1 MIGTEILRDHG
12 IGLGKYK
19 LNSLIRNVNLSNPI
33 WTSKASW
40 ATTYSR
46 GSNFFVMDKW
56 GGQVYF
62 TNDSPRKVLEKR
74 RLLTGGL
81 SWSITMSSAI
91 NDVVVDSQDN
101 VWVLTVSEV
110 RKYDSSG
117 SNYTDYSSNG
127 GGYHIYVDSSDNVYV
142 ASFGK
147 VFSLTNAGAPRW
159 MQSLP
164 NTSGLIGSAIG
175 AEGIYLFWSAPAN
188 GARKLNFKGEV
199 VLDATLSFP
208 YAGKGVVSSGE
219 IIYFPSAKISK
230 NLEVLARV
238 PQSLGS
244 YLSNLVIDENDN
256 LYIASN
262 LENTHVLMSLN
273 NDLTKR
279 ASLLLTNTS
288 VSGALGITKEGYLIV
303 SDRDTVKV
311 YDLGFSILG

>member
-33 WTSKASW
+33 WTLKASW

-46 GSNFFVMDKW
+46 GSEFFVMDKW

-62 TNDSPRKVLEKR
+62 TNDSPRRVLEKR

-81 SWSITMSSAI
+81 SWSITMPSAI

-117 SNYTDYSSNG
+117 SSYTDYSSNG

-164 NTSGLIGSAIG
+164 NTAGSIGSAIG
-175 AEGIYLFWSAPAN
+175 TEGIYLFWSTPSN
-188 GARKLNFKGEV
+188 SARKLNFKGEV
-199 VLDATLSFP
+199 VLDATLSFT

-244 YLSNLVIDENDN
+244 YLSNLVIDANDN
-256 LYIASN
+256 LYIASS
-262 LENTHVLMSLN
+262 LENKHVLMSLN
-273 NDLTKR
+273 NDLSKR
-279 ASLLLTNTS
+279 ASLPMTDTA
-288 VSGALGITKEGYLIV
+288 VSGALGITIDGYLIV

>member
-40 ATTYSR
+40 ATGYSR
-46 GSNFFVMDKW
+46 GSEFFVMDKW

-62 TNDSPRKVLEKR
+62 TNDSPRRVLEKR

-81 SWSITMSSAI
+81 SWSITMPSAI

-142 ASFGK
+142 VSFGK

-164 NTSGLIGSAIG
+164 NTSGLVGSAIG
-175 AEGIYLFWSAPAN
+175 TEGIYLFWSTQN

-208 YAGKGVVSSGE
+208 YDGKGVVSSGE

-230 NLEVLARV
+230 NLEILARV
-238 PQSLGS
+238 PQSLGG
-244 YLSNLVIDENDN
+244 YLSNIVIDENDN

-262 LENTHVLMSLN
+262 LENTHVLMALN

-279 ASLLLTNTS
+279 ASLLLTATS
-288 VSGALGITKEGYLIV
+288 VSKSLGITKEGYLIV
-303 SDRDTVKV
+303 SDLDTVKV

>member
-1 MIGTEILRDHG
+1 
-12 IGLGKYK
+12 
-19 LNSLIRNVNLSNPI
+19 I

-127 GGYHIYVDSSDNVYV
+127 GGYPIYVDSSDNVYV
-142 ASFGK
+142 ASFCK
-147 VFSLTNAGAPRW
+147 VFRFTNAGAPRG

-219 IIYFPSAKISK
+219 IICFPSAKISK

-244 YLSNLVIDENDN
+244 
-256 LYIASN
+256 
-262 LENTHVLMSLN
+262 
-273 NDLTKR
+273 
-279 ASLLLTNTS
+279 
-288 VSGALGITKEGYLIV
+288 
-303 SDRDTVKV
+303 
-311 YDLGFSILG
+311 

>member
-33 WTSKASW
+33 WTLKASW

-46 GSNFFVMDKW
+46 GSEFFVMDKW

-62 TNDSPRKVLEKR
+62 TNDSPRRVLEKR

-117 SNYTDYSSNG
+117 SSYTDYSSNG

-142 ASFGK
+142 VSIGK

-164 NTSGLIGSAIG
+164 NTSGLVGSAIG
-175 AEGIYLFWSAPAN
+175 TEGIYLFWSTQN

-208 YAGKGVVSSGE
+208 YDGKGVVSSGE

-230 NLEVLARV
+230 NLEILARV

-244 YLSNLVIDENDN
+244 YLSNLVIDANDN
-256 LYIASN
+256 LYISSN

-279 ASLLLTNTS
+279 ASLLLTATS
-288 VSGALGITKEGYLIV
+288 VSKSLGITKEGYLIV
-303 SDRDTVKV
+303 SDLDTVKV

>member
-19 LNSLIRNVNLSNPI
+19 INSLIRNVNLSNPI
-33 WTSKASW
+33 WTLKASW

-46 GSNFFVMDKW
+46 GSEFFVMDKW

-62 TNDSPRKVLEKR
+62 TNDSPRRVLEKR

-81 SWSITMSSAI
+81 SWSITMPSTI

-117 SNYTDYSSNG
+117 SSYTDYSSNG

-164 NTSGLIGSAIG
+164 NTSGSIGSAIG
-175 AEGIYLFWSAPAN
+175 AEGIYLFMEAPARS
-188 GARKLNFKGEV
+188 ARKLNFKGEV
-199 VLDATLSFP
+199 VLDATLSFS
-208 YAGKGVVSSGE
+208 YDGKGVVSSGE

-244 YLSNLVIDENDN
+244 YLSNIVIDANDN

-262 LENTHVLMSLN
+262 LENRHVLMSLN

-279 ASLLLTNTS
+279 ASLPMTDTA

-303 SDRDTVKV
+303 SDLDTVKV